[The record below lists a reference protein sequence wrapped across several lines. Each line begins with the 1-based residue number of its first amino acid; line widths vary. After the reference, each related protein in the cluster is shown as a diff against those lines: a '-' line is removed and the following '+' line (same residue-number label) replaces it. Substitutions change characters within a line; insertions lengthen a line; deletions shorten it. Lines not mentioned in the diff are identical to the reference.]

1 MRSTTSLLCAA
12 LLAVASA
19 AQAAPLIDVQFSNGA
34 SHAQTGAA
42 VVGTGGDTWNNFV
55 TGQAG
60 GGSLV
65 DTTNTASGVSLSFAA
80 SNFWESDP
88 SYFRFAGQPDANL
101 MQGYLVGYAGQPD
114 IALSFSGLTAGQ
126 EYGFWIYTQGDDNSR
141 GRSISLSANG
151 GAAAIATQT
160 NTGSFMPGDNVVY
173 LTAVADRSGDVDIL
187 GHDLVGEANINGVQ
201 LTAIAVPE
209 PSGIVLLM
217 AGGLLLAG
225 VAVRRNRAR

>member
-12 LLAVASA
+12 LLAAASA
-19 AQAAPLIDVQFSNGA
+19 AQAAPLIDVQFSNDP
-34 SHAQTGAA
+34 SRAQSGAA
-42 VVGTGGDTWNNFV
+42 VAGSTGDTWNTFV
-55 TGQAG
+55 TGHAG

-65 DTTNTASGVSLSFAA
+65 DTTNTASGVNLSFAA
-80 SNFWESDP
+80 SNFWEADP
-88 SYFRFAGQPDANL
+88 SYFQFAGQPDANL
-101 MQGYLVGYAGQPD
+101 MQGYLVGYAGQAD

-126 EYGFWIYTQGDDNSR
+126 EYSFWVYTQGDDNSR

-160 NTGSFMPGDNVVY
+160 NTGSFALGDNYVY
-173 LTAVADRSGDVDIL
+173 LTAVADHNGDVEIF

-201 LTAIAVPE
+201 LTAIPE
-209 PSGIVLLM
+209 PSEMALLM

-225 VAVRRNRAR
+225 VAVRRRGAR